1 MDCGIGPSI
10 LNNKTIP
17 LALHKDKI
25 NHNISAYP
33 MQREIQKGKYRF
45 VDYDDNYQLYF
56 TVEFII
62 D

>member
-33 MQREIQKGKYRF
+33 MQREIQKGQIQICR
-45 VDYDDNYQLYF
+45 L
-56 TVEFII
+56 
-62 D
+62 